1 MQYQPKRR
9 NSWFVTIP
17 IVVGAVGY
25 LWFVFFPTAK
35 IIRETRNEIHEKEAF
50 IAQSESLH
58 RSVVQIEN
66 EVAEAR
72 QFTREWHAN
81 SAVIGHLSKLLGK
94 ITNQVSS
101 AGAIA
106 TRLDPQPEVVLD
118 TLRRVP
124 VQMELTGS
132 AGQIFQVLS
141 LLEELPET
149 VWVDEIK
156 LEKSSEAA
164 GNIQG
169 QLKLEIFAVDLKK
182 SD

>member
-58 RSVVQIEN
+58 RSVVQMEN

-72 QFTREWHAN
+72 QFTREWQAN
-81 SAVIGHLSKLLGK
+81 SAAIGHLSKLLGK
-94 ITNQVSS
+94 ITNQVSL
-101 AGAIA
+101 AGAVA
-106 TRLDPQPEVVLD
+106 TRLD
-118 TLRRVP
+118 
-124 VQMELTGS
+124 
-132 AGQIFQVLS
+132 
-141 LLEELPET
+141 
-149 VWVDEIK
+149 
-156 LEKSSEAA
+156 
-164 GNIQG
+164 
-169 QLKLEIFAVDLKK
+169 
-182 SD
+182 

>member
-1 MQYQPKRR
+1 MQYQLKKR

-35 IIRETRNEIHEKEAF
+35 IIQDARNEIHEKEAF

-58 RSVVQIEN
+58 RSVVQMEN

-72 QFTREWHAN
+72 QFTRDWRAS
-81 SAVIGHLSKLLGK
+81 SATIGHLSKLLGK
-94 ITNQVSS
+94 ITNQVRA
-101 AGAIA
+101 AGATA

-118 TLRRVP
+118 TVRRVP

-132 AGQIFQVLS
+132 ASQIFRVLS
-141 LLEELPET
+141 LLEQLPET
-149 VWVDEIK
+149 IWVDEVK
-156 LEKSSEAA
+156 LEKSGETA